1 MKLAITEDGCLFRHG
16 IINRMLNGILGIF
29 GKTEKPREEQPYAG
43 SVFNSLSAEVEV
55 GIIRR
60 FLERKFNRK
69 FQERVK
75 VEGYLGGLME
85 YKLVIDDYNSETS
98 KLDRYHSV
106 WGDSVKD
113 ILCVRKAFIDAYWRG
128 VKRGF
133 DALSD
138 NSLSKWDSD
147 RAREL
152 RETAIAGSREE
163 MLVRAAAE
171 GLI

>member
-1 MKLAITEDGCLFRHG
+1 MYTNIMWVSGRDSHIF
-16 IINRMLNGILGIF
+16 IIVFMNILKSLF
-29 GKTEKPREEQPYAG
+29 GKLENKQPDKPANNDTLLQI
-43 SVFNSLSAEVEV
+43 SAEVEV

-60 FLERKFNRK
+60 FLEQKFNRK

-85 YKLVIDDYNSETS
+85 YKLVIDDYNSGVGLG
-98 KLDRYHSV
+98 KYHSV
-106 WGDSVKD
+106 WGNSVKD
-113 ILCVRKAFIDAYWRG
+113 VLCVRKAFIDAYWRG

>member
-1 MKLAITEDGCLFRHG
+1 MIAFSRHG

-29 GKTEKPREEQPYAG
+29 GKTEKPREEQPHAG
-43 SVFNSLSAEVEV
+43 FVFNSLSAEVEV

-60 FLERKFNRK
+60 FLEQKFNRK

-85 YKLVIDDYNSETS
+85 YKLVIDDYNSGVGLG
-98 KLDRYHSV
+98 KYHSV
-106 WGDSVKD
+106 WGNSVKD
-113 ILCVRKAFIDAYWRG
+113 ILCVRRAFIDAYWRG

>member
-1 MKLAITEDGCLFRHG
+1 M
-16 IINRMLNGILGIF
+16 NRMLNGILGIF
-29 GKTEKPREEQPYAG
+29 GKTEESRREQPYTG
-43 SVFNSLSAEVEV
+43 SVFNSLSAETEV
-55 GIIRR
+55 DIIKR

-85 YKLVIDDYNSETS
+85 YKLVIDDYNSGCG
-98 KLDRYHSV
+98 LDKYHSV
-106 WGDSVKD
+106 WGDPVKD
-113 ILCVRKAFIDAYWRG
+113 ILRVRDAFVEGYWSR

-147 RAREL
+147 RAFEY
-152 RETAIAGSREE
+152 RETAVAGSREE
-163 MLVRAAAE
+163 MILRATVE
-171 GLI
+171 GLV

>member
-1 MKLAITEDGCLFRHG
+1 
-16 IINRMLNGILGIF
+16 MLNGILGIF
-29 GKTEKPREEQPYAG
+29 GKTEKPREEQPPAG

-55 GIIRR
+55 SIIRR
-60 FLERKFNRK
+60 FLEQKFNRK

-85 YKLVIDDYNSETS
+85 YKLVIDDYNSGVGLG
-98 KLDRYHSV
+98 KYHSV
-106 WGDSVKD
+106 WGNSVKD
-113 ILCVRKAFIDAYWRG
+113 VLCVRRAFVDAYWRG

>member
-1 MKLAITEDGCLFRHG
+1 MTW
-16 IINRMLNGILGIF
+16 
-29 GKTEKPREEQPYAG
+29 KPEESQQEQPHAG
-43 SVFNSLSAEVEV
+43 SVFNGLSAEIEV
-55 GIIRR
+55 DIIKR
-60 FLERKFNRK
+60 FLEQKFNRK

-85 YKLVIDDYNSETS
+85 YKLVIDDYNSESS
-98 KLDRYHSV
+98 KFDRYHSV
-106 WGDSVKD
+106 WSDSVKD
-113 ILCVRKAFIDAYWRG
+113 ILCVRRAFIDAYWRG

-147 RAREL
+147 RAFEL
-152 RETAIAGSREE
+152 RETAVAGSREE
-163 MLVRAAAE
+163 MILRATAE

>member
-1 MKLAITEDGCLFRHG
+1 M
-16 IINRMLNGILGIF
+16 F
-29 GKTEKPREEQPYAG
+29 GKTRNEPDPAG
-43 SVFNSLSAEVEV
+43 TAFPNISAETET

-85 YKLVIDDYNSETS
+85 YKLVIDDYNSGVGFD
-98 KLDRYHSV
+98 KYHSV

-147 RAREL
+147 RAFEL

-163 MLVRAAAE
+163 MILRATAE
-171 GLI
+171 GLV

>member
-1 MKLAITEDGCLFRHG
+1 M
-16 IINRMLNGILGIF
+16 NRMLNGILGIF
-29 GKTEKPREEQPYAG
+29 GKTEKSRQEQSYAG
-43 SVFNSLSAEVEV
+43 SVFNNLSAETEV
-55 GIIRR
+55 NIIRR

-75 VEGYLGGLME
+75 VEGYLGDLLE
-85 YKLVIDDYNSETS
+85 YKLVIDDYNSGYGFD
-98 KLDRYHSV
+98 KYHSI

-113 ILCVRKAFIDAYWRG
+113 ILCVRKAFIDAYWRN

-147 RAREL
+147 RAFKL
-152 RETAIAGSREE
+152 RETAVAGSREE
-163 MLVRAAAE
+163 LFLRATAE

>member
-1 MKLAITEDGCLFRHG
+1 M
-16 IINRMLNGILGIF
+16 NRMLNGILGIF
-29 GKTEKPREEQPYAG
+29 GKTEEPRQEQPRGG
-43 SVFNSLSAEVEV
+43 SVFNGLSAEIEV
-55 GIIRR
+55 NIIKR

-85 YKLVIDDYNSETS
+85 YKLVIDDYNSGVG
-98 KLDRYHSV
+98 LDKYHSV

-147 RAREL
+147 RASEL
-152 RETAIAGSREE
+152 RETAVAGSREE
-163 MLVRAAAE
+163 MILRATAE
-171 GLI
+171 GLV

>member
-1 MKLAITEDGCLFRHG
+1 M
-16 IINRMLNGILGIF
+16 NRMLNGILGIF
-29 GKTEKPREEQPYAG
+29 GKTEKPEQEQLPAG
-43 SVFNSLSAEVEV
+43 SVFSSLSAEVEV

-60 FLERKFNRK
+60 FLEQKFNRK

-85 YKLVIDDYNSETS
+85 YKLVIDDYNSGVGLG
-98 KLDRYHSV
+98 KYHSV
-106 WGDSVKD
+106 WGNSVKD
-113 ILCVRKAFIDAYWRG
+113 ILCVRRAFIDAYWRG

>member
-1 MKLAITEDGCLFRHG
+1 
-16 IINRMLNGILGIF
+16 MLKKIFSMF
-29 GKTEKPREEQPYAG
+29 GKTRNEPDPAG
-43 SVFNSLSAEVEV
+43 IAFPSISAETET

-85 YKLVIDDYNSETS
+85 YKLVIDDYNSGCGFD
-98 KLDRYHSV
+98 KYHSV

-138 NSLSKWDSD
+138 NSLSEWDSD
-147 RAREL
+147 RAADL
-152 RETAIAGSREE
+152 RETAVAGSREE
-163 MLVRAAAE
+163 MLLRATAE

>member
-1 MKLAITEDGCLFRHG
+1 MTR
-16 IINRMLNGILGIF
+16 
-29 GKTEKPREEQPYAG
+29 KTEESRQEQPHAG
-43 SVFNSLSAEVEV
+43 SVFNGLSAEIEV
-55 GIIRR
+55 DIIKR

-98 KLDRYHSV
+98 KFDRYHSV

-113 ILCVRKAFIDAYWRG
+113 ILCVRRAFIDAYWRG

-147 RAREL
+147 RAFEL
-152 RETAIAGSREE
+152 RETAVAGSREE
-163 MLVRAAAE
+163 MILRATAE